1 MGKLFVAMNEKIMER
16 VLVIDDD
23 RFLQKIV
30 RNTLK
35 ESYEVH
41 AADNGDQGLLEAKK
55 WHPNA
60 ILLDV
65 EMPGMN
71 GFEVCDALKL
81 DELTANIPVIFIS
94 ASSSLRERL
103 MSYEVGAEDYVVKPF
118 EKEILKAKVDHAVL
132 EHSKQQALSTQSDL
146 AQKTAQDAI
155 MSSAELGKA
164 IRFVSSTYIL
174 PTVDMLAP
182 SVFKVMS
189 DLGLKTSMALY
200 GADSIR
206 YYNFTGGDISPLEK
220 ELLDMMRDQ
229 GRFCDFG
236 SRTVCNFS
244 HVSLLIKNMP
254 LENMEKYGRIKDTV
268 PFILNAVDEKMRALN
283 TQKVILDQAESLARS
298 TEAVQATLLSIT
310 DSASKTHEGIT
321 QVMRSLTDDFEAR
334 LPSMGLEDDQEK
346 YIVDRVDLA
355 FSESL
360 ACLSEGENLKE
371 SLGGVVRLL
380 SHLVN
385 QQNDIVASSDQG
397 VPSTEDG
404 DQEDFSNDVE
414 LF

>member
-1 MGKLFVAMNEKIMER
+1 MER

-41 AADNGDQGLLEAKK
+41 AADNGDQGLIEAKQ

-103 MSYEVGAEDYVVKPF
+103 MSYEVGGEDYVVKPF
-118 EKEILKAKVDHAVL
+118 EKEILKAKIDHAVI
-132 EHSKQQALSTQSDL
+132 EQSKQLALSAQNQL

-155 MSSAELGKA
+155 ISSAELGKA

-174 PTVDMLAP
+174 PTLDMLAP
-182 SVFKVMS
+182 SVFQVMA

-200 GADSIR
+200 GADNTR

-220 ELLDMMRDQ
+220 ELLDMMREK

-254 LENMEKYGRIKDTV
+254 LEDMEKYGRIKDTV
-268 PFILNAVDEKMRALN
+268 PFILNAVDEKVRAIN
-283 TQKVILDQAESLARS
+283 TQKAILDQAESLARS
-298 TEAVQATLLSIT
+298 TEAVKATLLSIT
-310 DSASKTHEGIT
+310 DTASKTHESISE
-321 QVMRSLTDDFEAR
+321 VMRSLIEDFEVR

-346 YIVDRVDLA
+346 YLVGRVDQALN
-355 FSESL
+355 ESL

-371 SLGGVVRLL
+371 SLDGVVRLL

-385 QQNDIVASSDQG
+385 QQNDIVAS
-397 VPSTEDG
+397 T
-404 DQEDFSNDVE
+404 DQEGQLEVDDGREDYSSDVE

>member
-1 MGKLFVAMNEKIMER
+1 MER

-23 RFLQKIV
+23 RFVQKIV
-30 RNTLK
+30 CNTLK

-41 AADNGDQGLLEAKK
+41 TADNGELGLLEAKQ

-118 EKEILKAKVDHAVL
+118 EKEILKAKIDHAVI
-132 EHSKQQALSTQSDL
+132 EHSKQEAMCAQSKL
-146 AQKTAQDAI
+146 AQQTAQDAI

-164 IRFVSSTYIL
+164 IRFVSSIYIL
-174 PTVDMLAP
+174 PTLDMLAP
-182 SVFKVMS
+182 SVFQVMS

-200 GADSIR
+200 GAGSIR
-206 YYNFTGGDISPLEK
+206 YYNFTGGEISPLEK
-220 ELLDMMRDQ
+220 ELLDMMRDK

-268 PFILNAVDEKMRALN
+268 PFILNAVDEKVRALN
-283 TQKVILDQAESLARS
+283 TQKAILDQAESLAKS
-298 TEAVQATLLSIT
+298 TEAVKATLLSIT
-310 DSASKTHEGIT
+310 DSASKTHEGISE
-321 QVMRSLTDDFEAR
+321 VMRSLIEDFEAR
-334 LPSMGLEDDQEK
+334 LPGMGLEDDQEK
-346 YIVDRVDLA
+346 YLVARADQA
-355 FSESL
+355 FNESL

-385 QQNDIVASSDQG
+385 QQNDIVASTEQELESEE
-397 VPSTEDG
+397 EDG
-404 DQEDFSNDVE
+404 REDFSNDVE

>member
-1 MGKLFVAMNEKIMER
+1 MER

-41 AADNGDQGLLEAKK
+41 AADNGGQGLIEAKQ

-118 EKEILKAKVDHAVL
+118 EKEILKAKIDHAVI
-132 EHSKQQALSTQSDL
+132 EQSKQQALSEQNQL

-155 MSSAELGKA
+155 ISSAELGKA

-174 PTVDMLAP
+174 PTLDMLAP
-182 SVFKVMS
+182 SVFQVMA

-200 GADSIR
+200 GAENTR
-206 YYNFTGGDISPLEK
+206 YYNFTGGNISPLEK
-220 ELLDMMRDQ
+220 ELLDMMRDK

-254 LENMEKYGRIKDTV
+254 LEDMEKYGRIKDTV
-268 PFILNAVDEKMRALN
+268 PFILNAVDEKVRAIN
-283 TQKVILDQAESLARS
+283 TQKAILDQAESLARS
-298 TEAVQATLLSIT
+298 TEAVKATLLSIT
-310 DSASKTHEGIT
+310 DTASKTHEGISE
-321 QVMRSLTDDFEAR
+321 VMRSLIEDFEVR

-346 YIVDRVDLA
+346 YLVGRVDQA
-355 FSESL
+355 FNESL

-371 SLGGVVRLL
+371 SLDGVVRLL

-385 QQNDIVASSDQG
+385 QQNDIVASADLEGQSEVDEG
-397 VPSTEDG
+397 REDY
-404 DQEDFSNDVE
+404 SSDVE

>member
-1 MGKLFVAMNEKIMER
+1 MER

-23 RFLQKIV
+23 RFLQKFV

-41 AADNGDQGLLEAKK
+41 AADNGDQGLIEAKQ

-118 EKEILKAKVDHAVL
+118 EKEILKAKIDHAVI
-132 EHSKQQALSTQSDL
+132 EQNKQQALSAQNQL

-155 MSSAELGKA
+155 ISSAELGKA

-174 PTVDMLAP
+174 PSLDMLAP
-182 SVFKVMS
+182 SVFQVMA

-200 GADSIR
+200 GVDNTC

-220 ELLDMMRDQ
+220 ELLDMMRDK

-254 LENMEKYGRIKDTV
+254 LEDMEKYGRIKDTV
-268 PFILNAVDEKMRALN
+268 PFILNAVDEKVRAIN
-283 TQKVILDQAESLARS
+283 TQKAILDQAESLARS
-298 TEAVQATLLSIT
+298 TEAVKATLLSIT
-310 DSASKTHEGIT
+310 DTASKTHESISE
-321 QVMRSLTDDFEAR
+321 VMRSLIEDFEVR
-334 LPSMGLEDDQEK
+334 LPSMGLEDDQER
-346 YIVDRVDLA
+346 YLVGRVDQALN
-355 FSESL
+355 ESL

-371 SLGGVVRLL
+371 SLDGVVRLL

-385 QQNDIVASSDQG
+385 QQNDIVSSA
-397 VPSTEDG
+397 
-404 DQEDFSNDVE
+404 DQEGQLEVDDGREDYSNDVE

>member
-1 MGKLFVAMNEKIMER
+1 MER

-41 AADNGDQGLLEAKK
+41 AADNGDQGLIEAKQ

-118 EKEILKAKVDHAVL
+118 EKEILKAKIDHAVI
-132 EHSKQQALSTQSDL
+132 EQNKQQALSAQNQL

-155 MSSAELGKA
+155 ISSAELGKA

-174 PTVDMLAP
+174 PSLDMLAP
-182 SVFKVMS
+182 SVFQVMA

-200 GADSIR
+200 GADNTR

-220 ELLDMMRDQ
+220 ELLDMMRDK

-254 LENMEKYGRIKDTV
+254 LEDMEKYGRIKDTV
-268 PFILNAVDEKMRALN
+268 PFILNAVDEKVRAIN
-283 TQKVILDQAESLARS
+283 TQKAILDQAESLARS
-298 TEAVQATLLSIT
+298 TEAVKATLLSIT
-310 DSASKTHEGIT
+310 DTASKTHESISE
-321 QVMRSLTDDFEAR
+321 VMRSLIEDFEVR
-334 LPSMGLEDDQEK
+334 LPSMGLEDDQER
-346 YIVDRVDLA
+346 YLVGRVDQALN
-355 FSESL
+355 ESL

-371 SLGGVVRLL
+371 SLDGVVRLL

-385 QQNDIVASSDQG
+385 QQNDIVSSA
-397 VPSTEDG
+397 
-404 DQEDFSNDVE
+404 DQEGQLEVDDGREDYSNDVE

>member
-1 MGKLFVAMNEKIMER
+1 MER

-23 RFLQKIV
+23 RFLQKFV

-41 AADNGDQGLLEAKK
+41 AADNGDQGLIEAKQ

-118 EKEILKAKVDHAVL
+118 EKEILKAKIDHAVI
-132 EHSKQQALSTQSDL
+132 EQNKQQALSAQNQL

-155 MSSAELGKA
+155 ISSAELGKA

-174 PTVDMLAP
+174 PSLDMLAP
-182 SVFKVMS
+182 SVFQVMA

-200 GADSIR
+200 GADNTR

-220 ELLDMMRDQ
+220 ELLDMMRDK

-254 LENMEKYGRIKDTV
+254 LEDMEKYGRIKDTV
-268 PFILNAVDEKMRALN
+268 PFILNAVDEKVRAIN
-283 TQKVILDQAESLARS
+283 TQKAILDQAESLARS
-298 TEAVQATLLSIT
+298 TEAVKATLLSIT
-310 DSASKTHEGIT
+310 DTASKTHESISE
-321 QVMRSLTDDFEAR
+321 VMRSLIEDFEVR
-334 LPSMGLEDDQEK
+334 LPSMGLEDDQER
-346 YIVDRVDLA
+346 YLVGRVDQALN
-355 FSESL
+355 ESL

-371 SLGGVVRLL
+371 SLDGVVRLL

-385 QQNDIVASSDQG
+385 QQNDIVSSA
-397 VPSTEDG
+397 
-404 DQEDFSNDVE
+404 DQEGQLEVDDGREDYSNDVE

>member
-1 MGKLFVAMNEKIMER
+1 MER

-23 RFLQKIV
+23 RFLQKFV
-30 RNTLK
+30 RNTLRD
-35 ESYEVH
+35 SYEVH
-41 AADNGDQGLLEAKK
+41 AADNGDIGLEEARQ

-65 EMPGMN
+65 EMPGMS
-71 GFEVCDALKL
+71 GFDVCDALKL

-103 MSYEVGAEDYVVKPF
+103 MSYEVGAEDNVVKPF
-118 EKEILKAKVDHAVL
+118 EKEILKAKIDHAVL
-132 EHSKQQALSTQSDL
+132 EQSKKLALSAQNQL
-146 AQKTAQDAI
+146 AQKTAHDAI

-174 PTVDMLAP
+174 PSLDMLAP
-182 SVFKVMS
+182 SVFQVMA

-206 YYNFTGGDISPLEK
+206 YYNFTGGDISPLEQ
-220 ELLDMMRDQ
+220 ELLDMMRDK

-268 PFILNAVDEKMRALN
+268 PFILNAVDEKVRALN
-283 TQKVILDQAESLARS
+283 TQKAILDQAETLARS
-298 TEAVQATLLSIT
+298 TEAVKSTLLSIT
-310 DSASKTHEGIT
+310 DTASKTHEGISE
-321 QVMRSLTDDFEAR
+321 VMRSLINDFEGR

-346 YIVDRVDLA
+346 YIVDRVDQA
-355 FSESL
+355 FNESL
-360 ACLSEGENLKE
+360 ACLSEGESLKE
-371 SLGGVVRLL
+371 SLDGVVRLL

-385 QQNDIVASSDQG
+385 QQNDIVASADQDAQ
-397 VPSTEDG
+397 PEKDDG
-404 DQEDFSNDVE
+404 REDFSSDVE